1 MSPKKEAAAGTRTRE
16 GETLALVVKQ
26 EGRPQQVLDDFLH
39 MFLNYQY
46 GLSLLHAPGM
56 MDGAARLRQRGD
68 EIRCAFVIQ
77 NIELTNKTTITA
89 LSRGGQIPLF
99 VLVPV
104 KQLQAV
110 KDLCLGMSNVF
121 FWDWE
126 RGSSRRGPTLVKTI
140 EAAFRQNEIAKLL
153 DGIEELPY
161 GAMRD
166 RVAQHISHLEL
177 PSLPELLLRIMK
189 LVNDAEAKVQE
200 LETMLSSDPSIVWKL
215 LEVMKSSTL
224 AGTRKKEW
232 NMHDIIVRLGLKK
245 VGAIAQQIVLM
256 NSLVKTGQSSF
267 DLRRF
272 WEHSVGCALIADKL
286 VTAGSL
292 PLKTPP
298 KFSDY
303 WLSTLLHD
311 IGKFVLG
318 MFFFSHFEQVLGNI
332 RDDDFGR
339 DFREAEAKVGHVGL
353 HEEIGQLLM
362 LQVDAGPEMVESVG
376 NHHGGGDAPTPLT
389 SLIHLAD
396 NICKDMGMGYLKDE
410 RAVYSPAVLESEQT
424 PGLAGPDGL
433 QLAEG

>member
-140 EAAFRQNEIAKLL
+140 EA
-153 DGIEELPY
+153 
-161 GAMRD
+161 
-166 RVAQHISHLEL
+166 VA
-177 PSLPELLLRIMK
+177 
-189 LVNDAEAKVQE
+189 
-200 LETMLSSDPSIVWKL
+200 
-215 LEVMKSSTL
+215 EV
-224 AGTRKKEW
+224 
-232 NMHDIIVRLGLKK
+232 
-245 VGAIAQQIVLM
+245 
-256 NSLVKTGQSSF
+256 F
-267 DLRRF
+267 
-272 WEHSVGCALIADKL
+272 
-286 VTAGSL
+286 
-292 PLKTPP
+292 
-298 KFSDY
+298 
-303 WLSTLLHD
+303 
-311 IGKFVLG
+311 
-318 MFFFSHFEQVLGNI
+318 
-332 RDDDFGR
+332 
-339 DFREAEAKVGHVGL
+339 
-353 HEEIGQLLM
+353 
-362 LQVDAGPEMVESVG
+362 
-376 NHHGGGDAPTPLT
+376 
-389 SLIHLAD
+389 
-396 NICKDMGMGYLKDE
+396 
-410 RAVYSPAVLESEQT
+410 
-424 PGLAGPDGL
+424 
-433 QLAEG
+433 